1 MKKQT
6 RHGVFETNSSSTHS
20 ITISKAEMLEQ
31 VDLSGQT
38 LVLDG
43 DEFGW
48 EWRRYNDWET
58 KANYCAQFL
67 SRSQSYGEKATVD
80 EFRAEMLE
88 EVIKEHTGA
97 SSVAVVPTGYID
109 HDSVHVANDAFK
121 DEESLRNFIFNPN
134 SYLFTGN
141 DNEEAPPNFYDPVE
155 VKYTHKVCFTGINF
169 DETFKVAG
177 LPGKKELIDGL
188 TNLWSHYCSSVGW
201 GVGCDY
207 NDTYILANY
216 SMWEDNEDHFKELDQ
231 GHVIVDMRRDGKSVT
246 KKVKFKISEI

>member
-20 ITISKAEMLEQ
+20 ITISSAKMLDQ
-31 VDLSGQT
+31 VDLSGKK
-38 LVLDG
+38 LVLNG
-43 DEFGW
+43 GEFGW
-48 EWRRYNDWET
+48 EWEQYNDWET

-67 SRSQSYGEKATVD
+67 ARLQSYGEKATVD

-88 EVIKEHTGA
+88 NVIKEHTGA
-97 SSVAVVPTGYID
+97 SSVDVTPTGYID

-141 DNEEAPPNFYDPVE
+141 DNETAPPNFYDPVGM
-155 VKYTHKVCFTGINF
+155 KYTHKIRFTGIDF
-169 DETFKVAG
+169 DKVFMVAG

-188 TNLWSHYCSSVGW
+188 TNLWGHYHNSYGW
-201 GVGCDY
+201 NHDY
-207 NDTYILANY
+207 NDTSILANY
-216 SMWEDNEDHFKELDQ
+216 NLWEGREEHFKELDQ
-231 GHVIVDMRRDGKSVT
+231 GHVLVEMTRDGNIFT